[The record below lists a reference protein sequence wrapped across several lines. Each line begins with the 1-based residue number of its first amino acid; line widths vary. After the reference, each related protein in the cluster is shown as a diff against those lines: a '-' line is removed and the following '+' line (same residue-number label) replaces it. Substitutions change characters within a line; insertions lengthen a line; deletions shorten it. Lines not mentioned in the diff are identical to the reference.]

1 MNWKLFLK
9 LNLVIGILLI
19 PLNILYAGIAGNPF
33 YDVASLKYV
42 ILLIGLTLLAAVSI
56 FRFVYR
62 RTEKFRIIQSIAT
75 IVLSQIIGFIL
86 LTAGI
91 MIFLIIFS

>member
-1 MNWKLFLK
+1 MKWKLFLK

-19 PLNILYAGIAGNPF
+19 PLNLLYAVVPLNPF
-33 YDVASLKYV
+33 YDVDSLKYV

-86 LTAGI
+86 LTSGI
-91 MIFLIIFS
+91 MIFLIIFP